1 MDGRTDRNTK
11 RRLDRH
17 SGDGQIIIKAD
28 KQTDTRVRMDGWTD
42 GRTDRWTVRQIEK
55 KDKQTNR
62 QTMK

>member
-28 KQTDTRVRMDGWTD
+28 RQTDIRVHAHPD
-42 GRTDRWTVRQIEK
+42 GRTDGQMGG
-55 KDKQTNR
+55 QTD
-62 QTMK
+62 